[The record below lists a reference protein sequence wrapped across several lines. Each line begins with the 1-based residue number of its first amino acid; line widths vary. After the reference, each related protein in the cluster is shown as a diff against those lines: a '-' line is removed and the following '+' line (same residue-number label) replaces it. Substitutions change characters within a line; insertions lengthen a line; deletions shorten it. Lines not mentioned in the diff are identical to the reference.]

1 MFSGEMSTTI
11 HVHGDKPSHAVR
23 RDVEIIRTVALIAAA
38 VSATYALAWVFTGDG
53 TLLLQATGPA
63 VVAVFAM
70 WQLNQD
76 RPQAVAVLLVSAI
89 FVVLQVEIVDK
100 PGMDVASLI
109 GLLMIGA
116 AASILIRRYRSP
128 FLAAYS
134 LLLVVSQIAWFGES
148 GSVGDILF
156 RTIVPVVSFWFITW
170 LLLWTRR
177 SQETEETRYELL
189 FARAPVSIWE
199 EDYRAVGN
207 WLDGLRRIGIGDLR
221 AYLAD
226 HPEAIVHAATSIVV
240 KGVNESTLG
249 LMEAEDKAQLL
260 GRLPPESVTDHA
272 RLSFIEQFV
281 AIWEDR
287 DHLDTTLR
295 GTTMQGNEI
304 DGVLRWVVP
313 RDGGRLD
320 LENAVIAMVDITD
333 LRRAERRLQEL
344 VKSKDQFIAS
354 VSHELR
360 TPLTAVVGLTD
371 ELRNHHSTFS
381 PAEQQEFMNL
391 IAEQAGDVA
400 NIVED
405 LLVAARADIGTMNL
419 AMKEIDIASAVRS
432 LTETADDRTDPAL
445 ELPSN
450 GDLRALADEARVRQ
464 ILRNLLSNARR
475 YGGDTIIVRA
485 GQEGPRVWI
494 EVGDDGPGIIE
505 ADRERIFEPYTTAHP
520 VSGVTAAV
528 GLGLTV
534 SRQLARLMSGDLTY
548 RCENGESTFRLTLP
562 VSP

>member
-1 MFSGEMSTTI
+1 MTA
-11 HVHGDKPSHAVR
+11 H
-23 RDVEIIRTVALIAAA
+23 RDSAIIRTVALIAAT
-38 VSATYALAWVFTGDG
+38 VSAIYAFGGIFSGDP
-53 TLLLQATGPA
+53 TLFVQAIGPA
-63 VVAVFAM
+63 VVAIFAI
-70 WQLNQD
+70 WELNQD
-76 RPQAVAVLLVSAI
+76 RPHAVAVLMVSAI

-100 PGMDVASLI
+100 PGMDLASLI

-116 AASILIRRYRSP
+116 AASILIRRYRFP

-134 LLLVVSQIAWFGES
+134 ALLVGSHIAWFPES
-148 GSVGDILF
+148 GSTTDMLF
-156 RTIVPVVSFWFITW
+156 RSIVPVVSFWFITW
-170 LLLWTRR
+170 LLLWTSRN
-177 SQETEETRYELL
+177 QETEETRYELL

-199 EDYRAVGN
+199 EDYRAVGT
-207 WLDGLRRIGIGDLR
+207 WLDGLKHKGVENIRG
-221 AYLAD
+221 YLAA
-226 HPEAIVHAATSIVV
+226 HPEEVLSAASSIIVRD
-240 KGVNESTLG
+240 VNQSTLE
-249 LMEAEDKAQLL
+249 LLEVQDKSQLL
-260 GRLPPESVTDHA
+260 GPLPPDSVSGQA
-272 RLSFIEQFV
+272 QLSFVEQFV

-304 DGVLRWVVP
+304 DGLLRWVVP
-313 RDGGRLD
+313 RERGRLD
-320 LENAVIAMVDITD
+320 LDNVVIAMVDITD

-381 PAEQQEFMNL
+381 QPERQEFMDL
-391 IAEQAGDVA
+391 IAEQAADVA

-405 LLVAARADIGTMNL
+405 LLVAARADIGAVTL
-419 AMKEIDIASAVRS
+419 APKEIDIAATVRS
-432 LTETADDRTDPAL
+432 LAETTGDEAGPGL
-445 ELPSN
+445 QLPSN
-450 GDLRALADEARVRQ
+450 GHLHALADESRVRQ

-475 YGGDTIIVRA
+475 YGGPNITVRA
-485 GQEGPRVWI
+485 GRDGSNVWI
-494 EVGDDGPGIIE
+494 EVGDNGPGISE
-505 ADRERIFEPYTTAHP
+505 TDRDRIFEPYTTAHP

-548 RCENGESTFRLTLP
+548 RCEKGESTFRLSLP
-562 VSP
+562 VST

>member
-1 MFSGEMSTTI
+1 MSANT
-11 HVHGDKPSHAVR
+11 HVHGDGQSTAVR
-23 RDVEIIRTVALIAAA
+23 RDSETIKAVALIAAA
-38 VSATYALAWVFTGDG
+38 VSATFALAGIVGGDG
-53 TLLLQATGPA
+53 TLILQAIGPA
-63 VVAVFAM
+63 VVAVFAT
-70 WQLNQD
+70 WQLNQATP
-76 RPQAVAVLLVSAI
+76 RAIPVLLISAV
-89 FVVLQVEIVDK
+89 FVVLQVKIVDK
-100 PGMDVASLI
+100 PGIEVASLI

-116 AASILIRRYRSP
+116 AASILIRQYRAS
-128 FLAAYS
+128 FLTSYS
-134 LLLVVSQIAWFGES
+134 ILLVVSQIAWFGES
-148 GSVGDILF
+148 GSTTDLLF
-156 RTIVPVVSFWFITW
+156 RTIIPLVSFWFISW

-177 SQETEETRYELL
+177 SQEAEEARYELL

-199 EDYRAVGN
+199 EDYGAVGD
-207 WLDGLRRIGIGDLR
+207 WLDGLRRIGVGDLR

-226 HPEAIVHAATSIVV
+226 HPEEIMRAATSIVV
-240 KGVNESTLG
+240 KDVNDSTLE
-249 LMEAEDKAQLL
+249 LLEVQDKSQLL
-260 GRLPPESVTDHA
+260 GPLPPDSVTEHA
-272 RLSFIEQFV
+272 RLSFVEQFV

-295 GTTMQGNEI
+295 GTTMGGNEI

-313 RDGGRLD
+313 RDKGRLD
-320 LENAVIAMVDITD
+320 LEKVVVAMVDITE
-333 LRRAERRLQEL
+333 LRRAERRLQDL

-371 ELRNHHSTFS
+371 ELRNHHSAFS
-381 PAEQQEFMNL
+381 PVEQQEFMDL
-391 IAEQAGDVA
+391 IAEQAADVA

-405 LLVAARADIGTMNL
+405 LLVAARADIGTVSL
-419 AMKEIDIASAVRS
+419 ALKEIDIAEAVRS
-432 LTETADDRTDPAL
+432 LAKTSDDKAGPVL

-450 GDLRALADEARVRQ
+450 GDLRARADEARVRQ

-485 GQEGPRVWI
+485 GREGAKVWV

-505 ADRERIFEPYTTAHP
+505 AERERIFEPYTTAHP

-548 RCENGESTFRLTLP
+548 RCEDGESTFRLSLP
-562 VSP
+562 MST

>member
-1 MFSGEMSTTI
+1 MFTKEMSASI
-11 HVHGDKPSHAVR
+11 HVQGVGQSTAVR
-23 RDVEIIRTVALIAAA
+23 RDSEIIRTVALIAAA
-38 VSATYALAWVFTGDG
+38 VSATFGLAGIVGGDG
-53 TLLLQATGPA
+53 TLILQATGPA
-63 VVAVFAM
+63 VVAVFAT
-70 WQLNQD
+70 WQLNQATP
-76 RPQAVAVLLVSAI
+76 RAVPVLLISAVC
-89 FVVLQVEIVDK
+89 VVLQVKIVDK
-100 PGMDVASLI
+100 PGIEVASLI

-116 AASILIRRYRSP
+116 AASILIRQYRAS
-128 FLAAYS
+128 FLTSYS
-134 LLLVVSQIAWFGES
+134 ILLVVSQIAWFGES
-148 GSVGDILF
+148 GSTTDLLF
-156 RTIVPVVSFWFITW
+156 RTIIPLVSFWFISW

-177 SQETEETRYELL
+177 SQEAEEARYELL

-199 EDYRAVGN
+199 EDYGAVGD
-207 WLDGLRRIGIGDLR
+207 WLDGLRRIGVGDLR

-226 HPEAIVHAATSIVV
+226 HPEEIMRAATSIVV
-240 KGVNESTLG
+240 KDVNDSTLE
-249 LMEAEDKAQLL
+249 LLEVQDKSQLL
-260 GRLPPESVTDHA
+260 GPLPPDSVTEHA
-272 RLSFIEQFV
+272 RLSFVEQFV

-295 GTTMQGNEI
+295 GTTMGGNEI

-313 RDGGRLD
+313 RDKGRLD
-320 LENAVIAMVDITD
+320 LEKVVVAMVDITE
-333 LRRAERRLQEL
+333 LRRAERRLQDL

-371 ELRNHHSTFS
+371 ELRNHHSAFS
-381 PAEQQEFMNL
+381 PVEQQEFMDL
-391 IAEQAGDVA
+391 IAEQAADVA

-405 LLVAARADIGTMNL
+405 LLVAARADIGTVSL
-419 AMKEIDIASAVRS
+419 ALKEIDIAEAVRS
-432 LTETADDRTDPAL
+432 LAKTSDDKAGPVL

-450 GDLRALADEARVRQ
+450 GDLRARADEARVRQ

-485 GQEGPRVWI
+485 GREGAKVWV

-505 ADRERIFEPYTTAHP
+505 AERERIFEPYTTAHP

-548 RCENGESTFRLTLP
+548 RCEDGESTFRLSLP
-562 VSP
+562 MST

>member
-1 MFSGEMSTTI
+1 MFTKEMSANI
-11 HVHGDKPSHAVR
+11 HVHGDEQSSAVR
-23 RDVEIIRTVALIAAA
+23 RDSEIIRTVALIAAA
-38 VSATYALAWVFTGDG
+38 VSATYALAGVFSGD
-53 TLLLQATGPA
+53 LIIILQATGPA

-70 WQLNQD
+70 WQQNQATP
-76 RPQAVAVLLVSAI
+76 RAVPVLLISAI
-89 FVVLQVEIVDK
+89 FVVLQVEIVNK
-100 PGMDVASLI
+100 PGMEVASLI
-109 GLLMIGA
+109 GLIMIGA
-116 AASILIRRYRSP
+116 ATSILIRRYRSP
-128 FLAAYS
+128 FLVAYS
-134 LLLVVSQIAWFGES
+134 LLLVVSQIGWFGES
-148 GSVGDILF
+148 GSAVDILF

-177 SQETEETRYELL
+177 SQETEEARYELL
-189 FARAPVSIWE
+189 IARAPVSIWE

-221 AYLAD
+221 TYLAD
-226 HPEAIVHAATSIVV
+226 HPEEIERAATSIVV
-240 KGVNESTLG
+240 KDVNESTLG

-260 GRLPPESVTDHA
+260 GPLPPDSVTDHA

-287 DHLDTTLR
+287 DHLDTALR
-295 GTTMQGNEI
+295 GTTMRGNEI

-313 RDGGRLD
+313 REGGRLD
-320 LENAVIAMVDITD
+320 LENAVIAMVDITE

-405 LLVAARADIGTMNL
+405 LLVAARADIGTVSL
-419 AMKEIDIASAVRS
+419 ASKEIDIAAAVRS
-432 LTETADDRTDPAL
+432 LAETADDRIGPAL
-445 ELPSN
+445 ELPSY
-450 GDLRALADEARVRQ
+450 GHLRALADEARVRQ
-464 ILRNLLSNARR
+464 ILRNLMSNARR

-485 GQEGPRVWI
+485 GQEGARVWI

-505 ADRERIFEPYTTAHP
+505 AERERIFEPYTTAHP

-534 SRQLARLMSGDLTY
+534 SRQLARLMKGDLTY
-548 RCENGESTFRLTLP
+548 RSENGESTFRLTLP

>member
-11 HVHGDKPSHAVR
+11 HVHGDEPDHVVR
-23 RDVEIIRTVALIAAA
+23 RDAEIIRTVALIAAA
-38 VSATYALAWVFTGDG
+38 VSAIYVLAGILTGDG
-53 TLLLQATGPA
+53 TLILQAAGPA

-70 WQLNQD
+70 WQLNQVK
-76 RPQAVAVLLVSAI
+76 PQAVAVLLVSAI
-89 FVVLQVEIVDK
+89 FVVLQVEIIDK

-116 AASILIRRYRSP
+116 AASILIRRHRSS

-134 LLLVVSQIAWFGES
+134 LLLVVSQIIWFGES
-148 GSVGDILF
+148 GSVGDILL

-177 SQETEETRYELL
+177 SQETEEARYKLL

-199 EDYRAVGN
+199 EDYRAVGD
-207 WLDGLRRIGIGDLR
+207 WIDGLRRIGIGDLR
-221 AYLAD
+221 KYLAN
-226 HPEAIVHAATSIVV
+226 HPEEIVKAATSIVV
-240 KGVNESTLG
+240 KDVNESTLE
-249 LMEAEDKAQLL
+249 LLEVQDKSQLL
-260 GRLPPESVTDHA
+260 GPLPPDSVTDHA

-281 AIWEDR
+281 AIWENR

-295 GTTMQGNEI
+295 GTTVLGNEI

-313 RDGGRLD
+313 RDKGRLD

-333 LRRAERRLQEL
+333 LRRAERRLEEL
-344 VKSKDQFIAS
+344 VKSKDEFIAS

-381 PAEQQEFMNL
+381 PTEQQEFMDL
-391 IAEQAGDVA
+391 IAEQAADVA

-405 LLVAARADIGTMNL
+405 LLVAARADIGTVSL
-419 AMKEIDIASAVRS
+419 APKAIDIAAAVRS
-432 LTETADDRTDPAL
+432 LAETPDERTGPVL

-450 GDLRALADEARVRQ
+450 SHLRALADEARVRQ

-485 GQEGPRVWI
+485 GQEGARVWI

-505 ADRERIFEPYTTAHP
+505 EERERIFEPYTTAHP

-548 RCENGESTFRLTLP
+548 RCEKGESTFRLTLP

>member
-1 MFSGEMSTTI
+1 MT
-11 HVHGDKPSHAVR
+11 AQ
-23 RDVEIIRTVALIAAA
+23 RDSAIIRTVALIAAT
-38 VSATYALAWVFTGDG
+38 VSAIYVFGGILSGDA
-53 TLLLQATGPA
+53 TLFFQATGPA
-63 VVAVFAM
+63 VIAIFAI
-70 WQLNQD
+70 WELNQE
-76 RPQAVAVLLVSAI
+76 RSHAVAVLLVSAI

-116 AASILIRRYRSP
+116 AASILIRRYRFP

-134 LLLVVSQIAWFGES
+134 ALLVGSQIAWFPGS
-148 GSVGDILF
+148 GSTTDMLF
-156 RTIVPVVSFWFITW
+156 RSIVPVVSFWFITW
-170 LLLWTRR
+170 LLLWTSRN
-177 SQETEETRYELL
+177 QETGEARYELL
-189 FARAPVSIWE
+189 FTRAPVSIWE
-199 EDYRAVGN
+199 EDYRAVGT
-207 WLDGLRRIGIGDLR
+207 WLDGLRQRGVDDIRG
-221 AYLAD
+221 YLAA
-226 HPEAIVHAATSIVV
+226 HPEEVLSAATSIVV
-240 KGVNESTLG
+240 RDVNQSTVEL
-249 LMEAEDKAQLL
+249 LEVQDKSQLL
-260 GRLPPESVTDHA
+260 GPLPPDSVSGQSQ
-272 RLSFIEQFV
+272 LSFIEQFV

-287 DHLDTTLR
+287 DHLDTPLR

-304 DGVLRWVVP
+304 DGLLRWVVP
-313 RDGGRLD
+313 RERGRLN
-320 LENAVIAMVDITD
+320 LENVVIALVDITD

-381 PAEQQEFMNL
+381 QPERQEFMDL
-391 IAEQAGDVA
+391 IAEQAADVA

-405 LLVAARADIGTMNL
+405 LLVAARADIGAVTL
-419 AMKEIDIASAVRS
+419 APKEIDIAATVRS
-432 LTETADDRTDPAL
+432 LAETTGDATGPGL

-450 GDLRALADEARVRQ
+450 GQLHALADESRVRQ

-475 YGGDTIIVRA
+475 YGGPNITVRA
-485 GQEGPRVWI
+485 GRDESKVWI
-494 EVGDDGPGIIE
+494 EVGDDGPGISE
-505 ADRERIFEPYTTAHP
+505 TDRDRIFEPYTTAHP

-548 RCENGESTFRLTLP
+548 RCEEGESTFRLSLP
-562 VSP
+562 VST